1 MSPTGADFDNPEL
14 RSDIDKYYGGRSG
27 VSAEERVRVFKLAW
41 DLCGEA
47 FGQRLLQYERYY
59 TGDPVRK
66 RAIFYNKYKK
76 NKNFAMVDE
85 VLNKPMQVAI
95 DAVNQ

>member
-1 MSPTGADFDNPEL
+1 
-14 RSDIDKYYGGRSG
+14 
-27 VSAEERVRVFKLAW
+27 LAW

-47 FGQRLLQYERYY
+47 FGMRALQYERYY

-76 NKNFAMVDE
+76 DHSLDLAN
-85 VLNKPMQVAI
+85 AI
-95 DAVNQ
+95 LSKEGSVKEPQTN